1 MALETAPCLLQTPAA
16 SIDRTS
22 SSMSAA
28 RGPADI
34 WQNLRRKLA
43 APRATVKVFGA
54 NYSAGRKR
62 PRTRLCAQDMDP
74 GLVRMCRLLKMFV
87 VFAQVSWVRHRDVH
101 LLTVAT
107 YTYTADQRFR
117 AVHKPYYG
125 DQAIHPDSMD
135 TYQDWVLEIHSAQ
148 QRDSGIYECQ
158 ISTTPHQSLFLH
170 VRVVGTYTDKCS
182 ENPFT

>member
-1 MALETAPCLLQTPAA
+1 
-16 SIDRTS
+16 
-22 SSMSAA
+22 
-28 RGPADI
+28 
-34 WQNLRRKLA
+34 
-43 APRATVKVFGA
+43 
-54 NYSAGRKR
+54 
-62 PRTRLCAQDMDP
+62 MDP
-74 GLVRMCRLLKMFV
+74 GLVRVRRLLKMFV

-170 VRVVGTYTDKCS
+170 VRVVGTYTDTAAKTLSLDPSLINNLQVAPRCKPLWHS
-182 ENPFT
+182 VRYWRAIYRPKIPSPVRRVTLFSVGGATHSVYRQRQFGRLQ